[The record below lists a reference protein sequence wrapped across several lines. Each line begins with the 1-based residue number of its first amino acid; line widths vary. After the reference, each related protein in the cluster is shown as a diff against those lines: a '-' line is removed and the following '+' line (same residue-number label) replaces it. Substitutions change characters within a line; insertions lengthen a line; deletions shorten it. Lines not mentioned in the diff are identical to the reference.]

1 MRILHVDI
9 PIDSV
14 AGREAAKRTLEV
26 SRAMGR
32 AGITNDIL
40 TDSRSMSEYVD
51 KLKSTQ
57 ISVFIFSTDGSAS
70 PGSKRKQLTRIIAP
84 YDLVHISNHWTY
96 VNALV
101 YHACKKQQKPY
112 VICPA
117 GDTVLSVSTGLLKRL
132 FNALVGINPIR
143 QAAAHVAI
151 SPAEIFWFKE
161 YGVNEKKVTVIP
173 NGIHPGEFT
182 ALPDRAFKKRLGP
195 GATPYILFAGRLDKK
210 NAPDLLLKAYV
221 AEAGRELEQYHL
233 VFAGPQGDFDHKRQ
247 MAACGAEFHEKIHF
261 PGFLG
266 REETAKAYHGAEL
279 LVVPCRWTSMP
290 VTAIEAGICATPV
303 LLTEPCGFDD
313 LEAAGGAMVVPTS
326 EEGLRNGLRALCRD
340 RQGLQSMGNK
350 LRKHILSH
358 YTWDAVAQQYLR
370 LYQRILQPARPN

>member
-9 PIDSV
+9 PVDPV
-14 AGREAAKRTLEV
+14 AVREPAKRTLEV
-26 SRAMGR
+26 SRSMGR
-32 AGITNDIL
+32 AGIATDIL

-51 KLKSTQ
+51 KLQSTQ

-70 PGSKRKQLTRIIAP
+70 PSSKRKQLTRIIAP
-84 YDLVHISNHWTY
+84 YDLVHITNHWTY

-117 GDTVLSVSTGLLKRL
+117 GDTALSVSTGLLKRL

-161 YGVNEKKVTVIP
+161 YGINEKEITIIP
-173 NGIHPGEFT
+173 NGINPDEFT
-182 ALPDRAFKKRLGP
+182 VLPDRGFRKRLGP
-195 GATPYILFAGRLDKK
+195 GAAPYILFAGRLDKK
-210 NAPDLLLKAYV
+210 NASDRLLQAYV
-221 AEAGRELEQYHL
+221 AEAGRGLGQYHL
-233 VFAGPQGDFDHKRQ
+233 VFAGPQGDFDRKRQ
-247 MAACGAEFHEKIHF
+247 MAACSAEFQEKIHF

-266 REETAKAYHGAEL
+266 REETARAYHGAEL
-279 LVVPCRWTSMP
+279 LVVPCHRTNMP
-290 VTAIEAGICATPV
+290 VTALEAGICATPV

-313 LEAAGGAMVVPTS
+313 LEAAGGAMVVPDS
-326 EEGLRNGLRALCRD
+326 EEGLRNGLRALSRD

-350 LRKHILSH
+350 LQKHVLSH
-358 YTWDAVAQQYLR
+358 YTWEVVAQQYLR
-370 LYQRILQPARPN
+370 LYQRILQPARPS